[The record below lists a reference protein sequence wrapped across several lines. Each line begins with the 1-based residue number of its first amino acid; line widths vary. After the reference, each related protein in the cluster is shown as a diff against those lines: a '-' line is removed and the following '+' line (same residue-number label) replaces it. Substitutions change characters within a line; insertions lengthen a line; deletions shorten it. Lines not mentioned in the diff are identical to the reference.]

1 MVSCIPWLVERI
13 LGVGGGGCS
22 DVILHVYPQAEYP
35 AASKFTSESVVQSGA
50 SSVLTKA

>member
-1 MVSCIPWLVERI
+1 MHSVARGAHPR
-13 LGVGGGGCS
+13 GGGGGCS